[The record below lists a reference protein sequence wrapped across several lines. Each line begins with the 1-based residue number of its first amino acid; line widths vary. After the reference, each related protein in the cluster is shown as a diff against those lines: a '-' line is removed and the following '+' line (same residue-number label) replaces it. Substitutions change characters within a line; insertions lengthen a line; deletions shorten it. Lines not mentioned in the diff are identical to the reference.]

1 MFTVE
6 TLVGM
11 RETMRDAI
19 KALTQTE
26 SSVTSIQSGC
36 ELFLRFITLTSLEDT
51 VSKQDNFLLQTLKI
65 LMSHDLS

>member
-51 VSKQDNFLLQTLKI
+51 VSKQDNFLL
-65 LMSHDLS
+65 

>member
-1 MFTVE
+1 VFTVE